1 MISDDVLEQGIV
13 RGIVTDRQAAD
24 LRALALELTAASAP
38 EPEDDEKLR
47 FVTGFSDVFVTLG
60 LGLFLGAFGYFVAK
74 ASGLTAMWF
83 GLTVSAWLLA
93 EFFTRRRHM
102 ALPSIVLLA
111 VFAVSVFTATNDLL
125 TGRPSNDL
133 AEFLGYSVSAG
144 SPGTTAAAMLM
155 TSVAVAIYYIRFQ
168 VPITIAAGTAALAG
182 TVLSL
187 LFALAPTFAEAAIR
201 PIILVLGL
209 FIFALAMRFDLSD
222 PARVTRRTDIAF
234 WLHLLAAPLIVHPL
248 ISWFTAHDASPQV
261 WAAVAM
267 LAIFVALGI
276 VAVVINRRA
285 MLVSGLVYA
294 GYALSSLISTI
305 GLADR
310 TLPATVLVLGAFV
323 LLLSAGWRP
332 VRTALLR
339 LLPTHLA
346 HRLPHPILSS

>member
-60 LGLFLGAFGYFVAK
+60 LGLFLGAFGYFVAA
-74 ASGLTAMWF
+74 ASGLTATWF
-83 GLTVSAWLLA
+83 GLAVAAWLLA

-125 TGRPSNDL
+125 TGRPSSYL
-133 AEFLGYSVSAG
+133 AGFLGYSVSAG